1 MKLEELVALNCEEIT
16 SLYASRE
23 VSPVDVMH
31 CTLAQIEKVNPTIG
45 ALFSIRAQEAM
56 DQARAS
62 ESRWSKGAGLG
73 PLDGIPVSIKD
84 SIALKGWPWRHGLR
98 ANRNLPDST
107 FTAPPAA
114 RLLEAGALIF
124 AKTVMPDCGLM
135 ASGVSSLHSPARNP
149 WGMQYNTGGSSA
161 GAGASL
167 AAGIGVMSVGSDIA
181 GSVRL
186 PASHCGLIALK
197 PSFGRIPHL
206 APDVMRT
213 AGPMARNVVDAARL
227 FEVLRLPDAR
237 DVWSLAPDNKKRLQL
252 SESMKF
258 KRLRIGLLTDL
269 GYGMPL
275 EAPVRA
281 AVQAVAAAFAE
292 RGAVVEYLE
301 KPYDHDAMEPIDRAM
316 QVRGWA
322 EIQGLAPELRKEVWP
337 AVYRWAQAASSC
349 TAQQYLSALSDIAR
363 DRARMQQLT
372 ERFDYLLTPVM
383 PMVNFA
389 FDASGADEAMP
400 LRHAQFTAPFNQT
413 GQPAVSVHHSFDDRG
428 LPIGVQIVGQRFND
442 LGVLKM
448 AYCVEQ
454 WRSNAIAWPLEP
466 LT

>member
-1 MKLEELVALNCEEIT
+1 MKIEELVALNCDEIT

-23 VSPVDVMH
+23 VSPVDVMR
-31 CTLAQIEKVNPTIG
+31 CTLAQIENVNPLIG
-45 ALFSIRAQEAM
+45 ALFSVRAEESLE
-56 DQARAS
+56 QARAS
-62 ESRWSKGAGLG
+62 ESRWGKGAALG
-73 PLDGIPVSIKD
+73 SLDGIPVSIKD
-84 SIALKGWPWRHGLR
+84 SVALKGWPWRHGLR
-98 ANRNLPDST
+98 ANRNLPNST

-149 WGMQYNTGGSSA
+149 WGMNYNTGGSSA

-167 AAGIGVMSVGSDIA
+167 AAGIGIMSVGSDIA

-197 PSFGRIPHL
+197 PTFGRIPHL

-213 AGPMARNVVDAARL
+213 AGPMARKVVDATRL

-237 DVWSLAPDNKKRLQL
+237 DVWSLAPEKKKKLQL
-252 SESMKF
+252 SQPMKF
-258 KRLRIGLLTDL
+258 KRLRIGLLIDL

-281 AVQAVAAAFAE
+281 AVQAVAATFAAL
-292 RGAVVEYLE
+292 GAIVEPVA
-301 KPYDHDAMEPIDRAM
+301 KVYDHDAMEPIDRAM

-322 EIQGLAPELRKEVWP
+322 EIQGLAPELRSDVWP
-337 AVYRWAQAASSC
+337 AVHRWAQKASNC
-349 TAQQYLSALSDIAR
+349 TAQQYLSALNDIAR
-363 DRARMQQLT
+363 DRARMQMLT
-372 ERFDYLLTPVM
+372 AGFDYLLTPVM
-383 PMVNFA
+383 PMVNFP
-389 FDASGADEAMP
+389 FDSAGADEEMP

-413 GQPAVSVHHSFDDRG
+413 GQPAASVHHSFDSRG

-442 LGVLKM
+442 LGVLKV
-448 AYCVEQ
+448 AYSVEQ
-454 WRSNAIAWPLEP
+454 ARSEAIAWPLVP
-466 LT
+466 LS

>member
-1 MKLEELVALNCEEIT
+1 MKLEELVALNCDEIT

-31 CTLAQIEKVNPTIG
+31 CTLAQIEKVNPAIG
-45 ALFSIRAQEAM
+45 ALFSIRAEEAM

-62 ESRWSKGAGLG
+62 ESRWGKGAGLG

-84 SIALKGWPWRHGLR
+84 SVALKGWPWRHGLS

-114 RLLEAGALIF
+114 RLLEAGAVIF

-135 ASGVSSLHSPARNP
+135 ASGVSSLHNPVRNP
-149 WGMQYNTGGSSA
+149 WGMNYNTGGSSA

-167 AAGIGVMSVGSDIA
+167 AAGIGTMSVGSDIA

-186 PASHCGLIALK
+186 PANHCGLIALK
-197 PSFGRIPHL
+197 PTFGRIPHL

-213 AGPMARNVVDAARL
+213 AGPMARKVVDVARL
-227 FEVLRLPDAR
+227 FDVLRRPDPR
-237 DVWSLAPDNKKRLQL
+237 DVWSLAPDNRKGRLFQP
-252 SESMKF
+252 MKF

-281 AVQAVAAAFAE
+281 AVEAVAAAFAE
-292 RGAVVEYLE
+292 CGAVVEHVE

-322 EIQGLAPELRKEVWP
+322 EIQGLPAELQSEVWP
-337 AVYRWAQAASSC
+337 AVHRWAQRASSC

-372 ERFDYLLTPVM
+372 DGYDYVLTPVM

-389 FDASGADEAMP
+389 FDASGADEEVP

-413 GQPAVSVHHSFDDRG
+413 GQPAVSVQHSFDDRG

-448 AYCVEQ
+448 AYFVEQ
-454 WRSNAIAWPLEP
+454 SRSKVVAWPLEP
-466 LT
+466 LF

>member
-1 MKLEELVALNCEEIT
+1 MKLEELVALNCDEIT

-31 CTLAQIEKVNPTIG
+31 CTLAQIEKVNPLIG
-45 ALFSIRAQEAM
+45 ALFSIRAEEAM

-62 ESRWSKGAGLG
+62 ESRWGKGAGLG

-84 SIALKGWPWRHGLR
+84 SVALKGWPWRHGLS

-114 RLLEAGALIF
+114 RLLEAGAVIF

-149 WGMQYNTGGSSA
+149 WGMNYNTGGSSA

-167 AAGIGVMSVGSDIA
+167 AAGIGTMSVGSDIA

-186 PASHCGLIALK
+186 PANHCGLIALK
-197 PSFGRIPHL
+197 PTFGRIPHL

-213 AGPMARNVVDAARL
+213 AGPMARKVVDVARL
-227 FEVLRLPDAR
+227 FDVLRRPDSR
-237 DVWSLAPDNKKRLQL
+237 DVWSLAPDNRKGHL
-252 SESMKF
+252 SEPMKF

-281 AVQAVAAAFAE
+281 AVEAVAAAFAAC
-292 RGAVVEYLE
+292 GAIVEHVE
-301 KPYDHDAMEPIDRAM
+301 KPYGHDAMEPIDRAM

-322 EIQGLAPELRKEVWP
+322 EIQALAAELRSEVWP
-337 AVYRWAQAASSC
+337 AVHRWAQRASSC

-372 ERFDYLLTPVM
+372 DGYDYVLTPVM

-389 FDASGADEAMP
+389 FDASGADEEVP

-413 GQPAVSVHHSFDDRG
+413 GQPAVSVQHSFDERG

-448 AYCVEQ
+448 AYFVEQ
-454 WRSNAIAWPLEP
+454 SRSKVVAWPLEP
-466 LT
+466 VF